1 MRTGLLVA
9 SATLT
14 VTLLAACTAGAAAPP
29 GDPTPAAGPTRPAA
43 PAVPASVSADRLAGL
58 PDRVVP
64 PTGTGRLVVVPGST
78 PAPRRA
84 RTVPVRVEVEQ
95 GVHINPA
102 VFATFVTTT
111 LNDPRSWGNGGSIGF
126 ARTSGEAPLQVVLA
140 SPATTDR
147 FCAPLD
153 TNTADLS
160 CRSGSRAVINAARWA
175 NGTPEYASDLT
186 AYRHYVVNHEVGHWL
201 GHGHVLCPGRGRP
214 APVMQQQT
222 LGLDGCARN
231 SWPHL

>member
-1 MRTGLLVA
+1 MQVTRSAVLVA
-9 SATLT
+9 TAAVIVST
-14 VTLLAACTAGAAAPP
+14 LAACGSDPEPTAPAGAPA
-29 GDPTPAAGPTRPAA
+29 PAAQPTRTPT

-58 PDRVVP
+58 RDRVVP
-64 PTGTGRLVVVPGST
+64 PTGTGRLVVAPGST

-95 GVHINPA
+95 GVHVDPA

-111 LNDPRSWGNGGSIGF
+111 LNDPRSWGHDGSVGF
-126 ARTSGEAPLQVVLA
+126 ARTAGDAPLQVVLA

-153 TNTADLS
+153 TNAALS
-160 CRSGSRAVINAARWA
+160 CRSGNRAVINAARWA

-186 AYRHYVVNHEVGHWL
+186 AYRRYVVNHEVGHWL
-201 GHGHVLCPGRGRP
+201 GHDHVPCPGRGRP
-214 APVMQQQT
+214 APVMQQ
-222 LGLDGCARN
+222 
-231 SWPHL
+231 